1 MWAHCQVKLR
11 LVNTAIR
18 DGFQSVI
25 DYWPESHEAV
35 VSTLMIG
42 KCHLLNGEPSKADKI
57 FAQVADEYSKHSLAT
72 LSRVEMLGIAS
83 ARKDKDRQ
91 VELWTDIAYK
101 TPKTKETA
109 SYRASSARSLA
120 THFFQENEFQKG
132 SRRLR
137 PITTTPAPSASMPC
151 TRYAMRWFP
160 GSFGFPKPRLAR
172 KSSGMD

>member
-35 VSTLMIG
+35 VSTFMIG
-42 KCHLLNGEPSKADKI
+42 KCHLLNGEPSKADKV
-57 FAQVADEYSKHSLAT
+57 FAQLADEYSKHSLAT

-109 SYRASSARSLA
+109 SYRAFVGTQFGHS
-120 THFFQENEFQKG
+120 FF
-132 SRRLR
+132 
-137 PITTTPAPSASMPC
+137 
-151 TRYAMRWFP
+151 
-160 GSFGFPKPRLAR
+160 
-172 KSSGMD
+172 SGERISKRGRGA